1 MTTATISETL
11 ATPADGSTATLR
23 QTKVRLRLVAASG
36 GVATAYTS
44 GLTAVVADSWVA
56 VEDDGTYSFTGV
68 RPNSGSSGDVITT
81 PTGTVYELVVVYP
94 DRTTLTRY
102 ISVPDSAGPH
112 APADILTADPTD
124 LTSYGYYLDKEDR
137 VHGRALTEPLR
148 GFTAALAGA
157 ASTPVDIVVVGDS
170 LSEDWQWVDSGTSE
184 SVGLRSWV
192 RLFEVDMA
200 ERFNA
205 GAVGVG
211 WLAIRSGLGTNPG
224 WDTVTGSLVTTAGL
238 GRYAVQL
245 DATEYAEHTETC
257 DGVDV
262 YFASIASTCTVHV
275 DGVLTATLTASAVPT
290 VWSSGALSS
299 GSHTIKVTAVGGAA
313 VPYGSYW
320 YLGNR
325 TSGVRVHNG
334 GHSGY
339 GPSDHLATV
348 GTIEH
353 IALVDPDCVIVPIGA
368 ASGGTVFSGTVA
380 AYTSTIETL
389 LEAIAAEVPS
399 ASIVHVAEH
408 AFTGKEATWPAYAAA
423 SRALAVDGGYGFA
436 DCYETIGYVG
446 APDTYGLSLADGVHL
461 TAKGMRIMADTILG
475 AVVGGISRVAA
486 SEYALADGTRGDFV
500 RTSTAGSQTITN
512 TSAGAYLL
520 DSAFGAIFIGLS
532 RTGDAA
538 RRAILFDSALLFGD
552 GTGLTDAGISRLS
565 AGTLAVTGAFRFTE
579 QSAPS
584 SPSANTLVV
593 YAADNGSGTTVLRT
607 KDSAGT
613 VTTLGAGGG
622 GSYTD
627 EEARDAIGAAL
638 VAGEGI
644 DITVSDGSDTITI
657 DAELASAT
665 NPGVVELGTDAET
678 QTGTDA
684 TRAPSLA
691 SAAATFFRKLLPT
704 GTMGE
709 ITHADGG
716 IFRFISFLTTPVIGL
731 RRTGD
736 AADRA
741 QLLESAVGFGDGTG
755 ALDAGFSRT
764 SSGVVGM
771 YGSSKLRPGTPSNTL
786 DAADKAYVDGYAQ
799 PLDSEL
805 TAIAG
810 LSSAADR
817 VPYFTGSGT
826 ASLATFTAAGRNLI
840 DDADAA
846 AQRTTLGLGTAAT
859 TAATDYA
866 TAADPL
872 GLGMAVTLDPRTF
885 GGAAGVGTSNTAFY
899 GRAVG
904 ARSGVTKIGSYF
916 SASSGNVDVGI
927 YSGTGTGRTAAPASR
942 RINAGSTACPAIGWG
957 EITVSSTT
965 IQAGDWFAWA
975 ANNTTAAIYVILS
988 GSPTAVTGFT
998 ASQATAFPLPSTAT
1012 PAAGGRNH
1020 LLTGY

>member
-1 MTTATISETL
+1 MAQRIQHRRGTAAQWAAANPTL
-11 ATPADGSTATLR
+11 AMGEWGYETDTGRVKIGDA
-23 QTKVRLRLVAASG
+23 
-36 GVATAYTS
+36 ATAWNV
-44 GLTAVVADSWVA
+44 LPFAVA
-56 VEDDGTYSFTGV
+56 G
-68 RPNSGSSGDVITT
+68 GSVTQVD
-81 PTGTVYELVVVYP
+81 
-94 DRTTLTRY
+94 
-102 ISVPDSAGPH
+102 
-112 APADILTADPTD
+112 
-124 LTSYGYYLDKEDR
+124 
-137 VHGRALTEPLR
+137 PLR
-148 GFTAALAGA
+148 GLLSALADV

-245 DATEYAEHTETC
+245 DAAEYAEHTETC

-299 GSHTIKVTAVGGAA
+299 GSHTIKVTAVGGVA

-408 AFTGKEATWPAYAAA
+408 AFSGKEATWPAYAAA

-446 APDTYGLSLADGVHL
+446 SPDTYGLSLADGVHL

-475 AVVGGISRVAA
+475 AVVGGIARMEAA
-486 SEYALADGTRGDFV
+486 LYALADGTRGDFV
-500 RTSTAGSQTITN
+500 QTSTAGSQTITN
-512 TSAGAYLL
+512 TSAGAYLF
-520 DSAFGAIFIGLS
+520 DSLFGAVYLGLS

-538 RRAILFDSALLFGD
+538 RRALLLDTGLLLGD
-552 GTGLTDAGISRLS
+552 GTGLTDAGITRTA

-691 SAAATFFRKLLPT
+691 SAAATFFRKLIPT
-704 GTMGE
+704 GTAGT

-716 IFRFISFLTTPVIGL
+716 AWTISSLLGTPYISQK
-731 RRTGD
+731 RTGD
-736 AADRA
+736 AVERA
-741 QLLESAVGFGDGTG
+741 ILTESAIAFGNGTDAVDFSISRTG
-755 ALDAGFSRT
+755 AGIGT
-764 SSGVVGM
+764 VTG
-771 YGSSKLRPGTPSNTL
+771 KLRPGTPSNTL

-826 ASLATFTAAGRNLI
+826 ASLATFTAAGRALV

-859 TAATDYA
+859 
-866 TAADPL
+866 
-872 GLGMAVTLDPRTF
+872 
-885 GGAAGVGTSNTAFY
+885 AG
-899 GRAVG
+899 
-904 ARSGVTKIGSYF
+904 
-916 SASSGNVDVGI
+916 SASTSAEGI
-927 YSGTGTGRTAAPASR
+927 VELANATEVLTGTDTTRVPTPSVIAPFAAHTRVSGALAETVPRHFPASAITLTSGCLHLVAISLPADLTVTSITFVSGAGLSGLSNQWFGLFNSSR
-942 RINAGSTACPAIGWG
+942 VPLRLTADDTSTAWALNSAKTLNLSSTYTTTTGGLFYLGICVVASGMGTIAAQASTSIMTGFAPIISGSSSTGLTNPASCPNPAGSLGATWTIPFAY
-957 EITVSSTT
+957 VS
-965 IQAGDWFAWA
+965 
-975 ANNTTAAIYVILS
+975 
-988 GSPTAVTGFT
+988 
-998 ASQATAFPLPSTAT
+998 
-1012 PAAGGRNH
+1012 
-1020 LLTGY
+1020 